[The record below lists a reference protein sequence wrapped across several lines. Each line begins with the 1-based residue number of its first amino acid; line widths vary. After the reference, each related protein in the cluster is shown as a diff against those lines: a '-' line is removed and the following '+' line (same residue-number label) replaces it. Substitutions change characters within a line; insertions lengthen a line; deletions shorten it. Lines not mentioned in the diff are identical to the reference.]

1 MAKILI
7 VEDDKAINNLIRKN
21 LELAL
26 HNCTSL
32 YDGRSAVLELENNYY
47 DLVLL
52 DVMMPGLNGFEVI
65 EKISSN
71 SENSNSEN
79 YKNTKTP
86 MIFLTAKSSVLDK
99 VKGLNLGAYDYIV
112 KPFDM
117 LELIARADAVLR
129 RTKKID
135 NFFILENV
143 KINLDSREVFYD
155 EKLLELTPK
164 EFILLEVLIK
174 NKNIALSREKLLE
187 IAWGY
192 DYMGDTRT
200 VDVHIASLRKKLKWE
215 KIIKTVYKLG
225 YRLEI

>member
-7 VEDDKAINNLIRKN
+7 VEDDRGVNNLIRKN

-32 YDGRSAVLELENNYY
+32 YDGRSAILELEAEEY
-47 DLVLL
+47 DLAIL
-52 DVMMPGLNGFEVI
+52 DVMMPEIDGFGVI
-65 EKISSN
+65 EKSPL
-71 SENSNSEN
+71 
-79 YKNTKTP
+79 TP
-86 MIFLTAKSSVLDK
+86 VIFLTARSSVLDK
-99 VKGLNLGAYDYIV
+99 VKGLGLGAYDYIV

-117 LELIARADAVLR
+117 LELIARVDSVLR

-135 NFFILENV
+135 NFFILDEV
-143 KINLDSREVFYD
+143 KVNLDSREIFYQG
-155 EKLLELTPK
+155 KQLEITPQ
-164 EFILLEVLIK
+164 EFTLIEVLIK

-200 VDVHIASLRKKLKWE
+200 VDVHISSLRKKLKWE

-225 YRLEI
+225 YRLEV